1 MDSAAFVIVALIAGL
16 FAGWFFG
23 SRPAAE
29 WRQRHATRD
38 AEARELDEKFRRAI
52 TELASASERASRSDA
67 LAEALDRARLE
78 HASVLERTHGEHAG
92 TLERLR
98 AEHAATLERMH
109 GEHSGVLERLR
120 AEHAQMVNDIRAEGT
135 AALDQARAEH
145 SRVVAEHAR
154 VVAGH
159 VADQRKL
166 ATELATLRE
175 KSANFDEQK
184 RLLIEAQEALRKEFE
199 NAGAKVLT
207 QAQEAFLNRAGA
219 RFEESEKA
227 SAERLSTLLAPVNAR
242 LKSYEE
248 QVNQLEAK
256 RVDSFGQL
264 TGLIQSMR
272 EGQEQV
278 RAEAARLGNSLTNA
292 PKARGRWGERALQN
306 VLEQCGLSE
315 HTDFALEHS
324 LETEEGRLRPDAI
337 VRVPGNKQLVIDA
350 KVSLNAYQA
359 AFEAN
364 DDAERKRQLD
374 LHARS
379 MRNHVQTLG
388 AKSYQSQFEDA
399 PDYVVMFVPGEHF
412 VAAALEHDP
421 ELWDFAFRNK
431 VLLATPTNLVAIART
446 VAQVWRQD
454 GLAREAREIGR
465 MGGELY
471 DRLAVA
477 ADHMKRVGAGLE
489 TAVNNY
495 NKFVGSFERN
505 VLSSGRRLRDKHIE
519 IGKREIDEVPV
530 IEAAPRYGADA
541 LIAPVNDDGVEA
553 AE

>member
-16 FAGWFFG
+16 AAGLFAGWFFG
-23 SRPAAE
+23 SRPASE
-29 WRQRHATRD
+29 WRQRHRARD

-67 LAEALDRARLE
+67 LAEALERARFD
-78 HASVLERTHGEHAG
+78 HATVLERTHAEHAG

-98 AEHAATLERMH
+98 AEHVATVERTH
-109 GEHSGVLERLR
+109 GEHTGALERLR
-120 AEHAQMVNDIRAEGT
+120 AEHTQAIGAMRAELT
-135 AALDQARAEH
+135 AALDKARGEH
-145 SRVVAEHAR
+145 ATTLERVRGEHAR
-154 VVAGH
+154 VVAEHGKLIETH
-159 VADQRKL
+159 VA
-166 ATELATLRE
+166 
-175 KSANFDEQK
+175 EQK
-184 RLLIEAQEALRKEFE
+184 RLLLQAQEALRKEFE
-199 NAGAKVLT
+199 NAGAKVLAD
-207 QAQEAFLNRAGA
+207 AQQAFLNRAGA

-248 QVNQLEAK
+248 QVTALEAN

-315 HTDFALEHS
+315 HTDFALEQS

-359 AFEAN
+359 AYECN
-364 DDAERKRQLD
+364 DDGERKRHLD

-379 MRNHVQTLG
+379 MRNHVQALG

-471 DRLAVA
+471 DRLATA
-477 ADHMKRVGAGLE
+477 TEHMKRVGAGLE
-489 TAVNNY
+489 SAVNHY

-505 VLSSGRRLRDKHIE
+505 VGTSARRLRDKHIE
-519 IGKREIDEVPV
+519 IGKRELEELSPID
-530 IEAAPRYGADA
+530 AAPRYGAEA
-541 LIAPVNDDGVEA
+541 LVAPVNDDGVEA